1 MEMLETPHNV
11 DVVVIGAGAAGIAAS
26 IAAKKSGVSVLL
38 IDKNAHFGGKATHA
52 EVGTICGV
60 YHIGTIENPQF
71 IVKGF
76 AKDFTQRLFQKSKI
90 PIQSNSKGLMF
101 LPYKM
106 EDFKSLCDEL
116 IAENEIA
123 VLKATVTAVQKE
135 GNLIS
140 AIIASNDQDTFTIVP
155 KTVIDCSGNA
165 IVSHLLELPLIQDDN
180 YQAASQVVV
189 FENVTH
195 TSEMNLQLALI
206 HQLKKGV
213 LEGKIQTETIA
224 FHLVPGSLEN
234 GRAAFKWTL
243 PFEVGFI
250 NANDPL
256 LKSKLLDLLTII
268 VQYLNDSNEHFKNL
282 SIHRLAEQIGWRI
295 APRGVGKTILTEKEV
310 LDGAK
315 FQTAI
320 AASSWPVEFW
330 DIDKGLQVNY
340 ISRNDYYEIPAAC
353 LESNFI
359 SNLFFGGS
367 TISADKGAIASARVM
382 GVCLQT
388 GYAAGVLSAGKI
400 NSWSLEDTLNRL
412 RF

>member
-1 MEMLETPHNV
+1 MNETPHIV
-11 DVVVIGAGAAGIAAS
+11 DVVVIGAGVAGIAAC
-26 IAAKKSGVSVLL
+26 IAAKNSGASVLL
-38 IDKNAHFGGKATHA
+38 IDKNTHLGGKATHA

-60 YHIGTIENPQF
+60 YYTGNVEDPHF
-71 IVKGF
+71 LVKGF
-76 AKDFTQRLFQKSKI
+76 AKEFTQRLFQKSNI
-90 PIQSNSKGLMF
+90 PLQSNSKGLLY

-106 EDFKSLCDEL
+106 DDFKSLCDEL
-116 IAENEIA
+116 ITENEIA

-135 GNLIS
+135 TNSIS
-140 AIIASNDQDTFTIVP
+140 AIIATNEKDTLTIVP
-155 KTVIDCSGNA
+155 KMVIDCSGNA

-189 FENVTH
+189 FNNITH

-213 LEGKIQTETIA
+213 LEGKIQDDTIA

-234 GRAAFKWTL
+234 GFASFKWTL
-243 PFEVGFI
+243 PFEVNFK
-250 NANDPL
+250 NANDPH
-256 LKSKLLDLLTII
+256 LKLKLQKILSTI
-268 VQYLNDSNEHFKNL
+268 VQYLNDSNEYFKHL
-282 SIHRLAEQIGWRI
+282 SIHHIAEQIGWRI

-310 LDGAK
+310 LDGTK

-330 DIDKGLQVNY
+330 DKEKGLQIKY
-340 ISRNDYYEIPAAC
+340 IANNDFYQIPAAC
-353 LESNFI
+353 LESNYI

-388 GYAAGVLSAGKI
+388 GYAAGALAAGKI
-400 NSWSLEDTLNRL
+400 NSKTLDETL
-412 RF
+412 DQLCF